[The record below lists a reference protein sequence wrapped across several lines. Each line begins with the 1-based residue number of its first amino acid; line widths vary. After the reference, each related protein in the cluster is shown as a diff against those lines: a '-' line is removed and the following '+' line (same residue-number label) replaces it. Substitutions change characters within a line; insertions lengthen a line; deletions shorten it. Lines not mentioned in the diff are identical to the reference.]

1 MAVIMLSASWF
12 YMTGG
17 HLHPHSRVGHG
28 HVFDSSTFGL
38 LGIAAF
44 LLAETLEQ
52 TLICFNEVFLST
64 LRQHL
69 AFYGVT
75 VSRPS

>member
-28 HVFDSSTFGL
+28 HVFDSSTASCTFGL

-44 LLAETLEQ
+44 LLAETLDR
-52 TLICFNEVFLST
+52 TLICFDAVF
-64 LRQHL
+64 RR
-69 AFYGVT
+69 
-75 VSRPS
+75 RPAACY